1 MNRRGV
7 QSARVGERRASVRFP
22 IRCAVRY
29 AMYSPGKNTLH
40 RAGQGWTIEISNQC
54 LLFTADA
61 PLPLGPHIELF
72 VDWPAKLDGAIGL
85 NLVISGRVVRTDGN
99 SVVVAFAKHEFR
111 TRGSKGLLSS

>member
-7 QSARVGERRASVRFP
+7 QGAWEGERRASVRVP

-29 AMYSPGKNTLH
+29 ALYSPGKNTLH
-40 RAGQGWTIEISNQC
+40 RAGQGWKIEMSNQC

-72 VDWPAKLDGAIGL
+72 VDWPAKLDGPIGL
-85 NLVISGRVVRTDGN
+85 ILAIPGRVVRTDAN
-99 SVVVAFAKHEFR
+99 SV
-111 TRGSKGLLSS
+111 